1 MTGAARRLGVICWLA
16 VAAVPAAAQAPRAT
30 PDTAPRDSV
39 LERRLIEVA
48 SNLRCPVCQNLSIL
62 DSPSE
67 LAQDMKRLVRE
78 QLAQGRSKEEIEQY
92 FIARYGEWVLLKP
105 STHGATLT
113 VWVLPAVMLVGGGL
127 LIWFAVR
134 RWTRAG
140 GAAAEPGGAAPPP
153 PIAGTTAELLV
164 RRDTL
169 RRTLAELDE
178 DFAEGKVTQQDY
190 EALRRRDEA
199 ELLAVRGAL
208 KEAKTERKPAAAADA
223 GTAARRRLH
232 PAITWT
238 AGVVVFGVVAALSLR
253 GAVKP
258 RAAGGTM
265 TGLDLSEGSNEGAA
279 APAAEGVDPAQL
291 AALEQR
297 VARDSNDFP
306 ALLELGHIYLKQQR
320 LKPAADVSMRAVQLR
335 PRAKETSEAF
345 AHLGM
350 ILWGADEMNAGL
362 QALDQA
368 LVLSPDMPEALLYKG
383 IILFAGAN
391 DPRGAITAWE
401 RYLQVAPPGA
411 ETARVRGML
420 QGARQAAAAR
430 Q

>member
-1 MTGAARRLGVICWLA
+1 
-16 VAAVPAAAQAPRAT
+16 
-30 PDTAPRDSV
+30 
-39 LERRLIEVA
+39 
-48 SNLRCPVCQNLSIL
+48 
-62 DSPSE
+62 
-67 LAQDMKRLVRE
+67 
-78 QLAQGRSKEEIEQY
+78 
-92 FIARYGEWVLLKP
+92 
-105 STHGATLT
+105 
-113 VWVLPAVMLVGGGL
+113 
-127 LIWFAVR
+127 
-134 RWTRAG
+134 
-140 GAAAEPGGAAPPP
+140 
-153 PIAGTTAELLV
+153 V

-199 ELLAVRGAL
+199 ELLAVRAAL
-208 KEAKTERKPAAAADA
+208 KEAKTERKPAAAKADE
-223 GTAARRRLH
+223 AAPGRKRLH

>member
-1 MTGAARRLGVICWLA
+1 VTGAARRLGVICWLA